1 MSAAS
6 EGSVCVSSATTSSP
20 AWRALS
26 SEGTIALESFGVII
40 RPFAPAEMR
49 FSTAATCDSL
59 SPSFL
64 PANDCTFAPA
74 GPAALS
80 APSFIFTKNGF
91 VSVFVISPT
100 LTASLLLEP
109 PLLLPAPPL
118 PLSLPQATTPTPSAS
133 AAATTTRRL
142 PLPANRCPVISPP
155 PISSDP
161 WSPEN
166 VYLRYSTAAKRD
178 CQGRRKRFTDERR
191 YGGMCAGEHL
201 QPRPLR
207 GAACHLLRVAG
218 AAFSRPSVSAGKVT
232 SSVGRFQKTLP

>member
-6 EGSVCVSSATTSSP
+6 EGSVCVSRATTSSP

-26 SEGTIALESFGVII
+26 SEGTIALESLGVII
-40 RPFAPAEMR
+40 SPFAPAEMR

-74 GPAALS
+74 VPAALS

-109 PLLLPAPPL
+109 PLLLPAPL
-118 PLSLPQATTPTPSAS
+118 LLLLSLPQATPPTPSAS

-155 PISSDP
+155 PISSDCD
-161 WSPEN
+161 
-166 VYLRYSTAAKRD
+166 RQR
-178 CQGRRKRFTDERR
+178 
-191 YGGMCAGEHL
+191 
-201 QPRPLR
+201 
-207 GAACHLLRVAG
+207 
-218 AAFSRPSVSAGKVT
+218 
-232 SSVGRFQKTLP
+232 

>member
-40 RPFAPAEMR
+40 KPFAPAEIR

-64 PANDCTFAPA
+64 PANDCTLAPA
-74 GPAALS
+74 VPAALS

-109 PLLLPAPPL
+109 PLLLPAPL
-118 PLSLPQATTPTPSAS
+118 LLLSLPQATTPPPAPAVLLSLPQAPPPTPSAS

-155 PISSDP
+155 PISG
-161 WSPEN
+161 
-166 VYLRYSTAAKRD
+166 D
-178 CQGRRKRFTDERR
+178 CDRQRTFT
-191 YGGMCAGEHL
+191 
-201 QPRPLR
+201 
-207 GAACHLLRVAG
+207 
-218 AAFSRPSVSAGKVT
+218 
-232 SSVGRFQKTLP
+232 